1 MIFYL
6 TYNDPPSGVYWS
18 QVTDVV
24 GHLNGLGDERV
35 RLVALISLR
44 GFWRERRRI
53 RRRMPD
59 AIVLPMLP
67 RARNWRLNAVTLA
80 WLCRVFKPSGLVG
93 RGVFATALGLRMRRR
108 GVLGSVCFDARAA
121 YAAEW
126 EEFRLVD
133 DARLVH
139 GMADLER
146 EVLNEADL
154 RTTVSH
160 ALAEYWRER
169 YGYVAAGHV
178 VIPCTLTSDM
188 EGDGPPQGRARGMF
202 NWGKDDVVLAYS
214 GTVVGWQSME
224 LLRSLL
230 DGWLASDPTHRVLFL
245 SEEHPAISGSAAAF
259 PGQVGRIWVPHEKV
273 HGLLID
279 CDHGLLLRR
288 ECVTNRVASPTK
300 FAEYLGAGLPVII
313 SKGVGD
319 LSALVRDRGLGLVVD
334 DAAQFHGLRR
344 PSPAERQRSRAV
356 AEEMFTKK
364 AYDREYRKVLRH
376 MGRQRALANEGGRA
390 SERRTSGIVVSIIVP
405 GFNKVRYLDEMIAS
419 VRAQTHAEWE
429 MIFVDDASTD
439 GTREAIIAHAAE
451 DPRIKPVLQERNTGA
466 NRCRNVGMALAQGEY
481 LMFLDADDVLAP
493 HCLERR
499 IRFALQGDHD
509 MVVSS
514 MEVFQ
519 ERPGDGE
526 GRWAPSS
533 SDPLDEF
540 LRHQLPWSVMQP
552 LWRRSFLLSLGG
564 FDERFPRHQD
574 VEFHTR
580 ALFRT
585 DIRYTTI
592 DGDPDCF
599 YRIAE
604 ERKVLRPYEL
614 LDAYTT
620 AALLYYH
627 KFREQAVRTGRGH
640 LLFGTIYR
648 THVQIL
654 HGRKT
659 AQVDERLGRE
669 LVSRLMGPDV
679 MRGMGPWRR
688 LCFSMSAFFNT
699 LPVRIPGVNL
709 VLYRLVT
716 L

>member
-24 GHLNGLGDERV
+24 EHLNSLGDERV

-44 GFWRERRRI
+44 GFMSERRRI
-53 RRRMPD
+53 RRRIPD

-67 RARNWRLNAVTLA
+67 RARNWRLNATTLA
-80 WLCRVFKPSGLVG
+80 LLCRVFRPSGLVG
-93 RGVFATALGLRMRRR
+93 RGVFATALGLRMR
-108 GVLGSVCFDARAA
+108 GKGLLGSVCFDARAA

-133 DARLVH
+133 DARLVQ

-160 ALAEYWRER
+160 ALVAYWRER
-169 YGYVAAGHV
+169 YGYPDERHV

-188 EGDGPPQGRARGMF
+188 DDGGGTQGQVRRMF
-202 NWGKDDVVLAYS
+202 GWGEDDLVLVYS

-224 LLRSLL
+224 LLRGLL
-230 DGWLASDPTHRVLFL
+230 DEWLAAGPVRRVLFL
-245 SEEHPAISGSAAAF
+245 SEEHPAINGLAAAF
-259 PGQVGRIWVPHEKV
+259 PEQVGRLWVPHEKV
-273 HGLLID
+273 HAMLVD

-313 SKGVGD
+313 SEGVGD
-319 LSALVRDRGLGLVVD
+319 LSGLVRDRGLGLVLGHAV
-334 DAAQFHGLRR
+334 QLRR
-344 PSPAERQRSRAV
+344 LVRPSQDERQRSREA
-356 AEEMFTKK
+356 AEEVFTKK
-364 AYDREYRKVLRH
+364 AYDREYRQVLRH
-376 MGRQRALANEGGRA
+376 MGRQRTLARENMVA
-390 SERRTSGIVVSIIVP
+390 PDPQAPGILVSIIVP

-419 VRAQTHAEWE
+419 VQAQTHAGWE

-439 GTREAIIAHAAE
+439 GTREAIMGRAAE
-451 DPRIKPVLQERNTGA
+451 DSRIKPVLQQANVGA
-466 NRCRNVGMALAQGEY
+466 NRCRNVGMALAKGDY

-499 IRFALQGDHD
+499 ISFALQGDHD

-519 ERPGDGE
+519 ERPGDGA
-526 GRWAPSS
+526 GRWAPSPN
-533 SDPLDEF
+533 DPLDEF
-540 LRHQLPWSVMQP
+540 LRHHLPWSVMQP

-585 DIRYTTI
+585 DIRYATI
-592 DGDPDCF
+592 EGAPDCF

-604 ERKVLRPYEL
+604 QRKVLRPYEL

-627 KFREQAVRTGRGH
+627 KFREQATRTGRGH

-654 HGRKT
+654 HGRKVGW
-659 AQVDERLGRE
+659 VDGRLGRE
-669 LVSRLMGPDV
+669 LISRLMGPDIL
-679 MRGMGPWRR
+679 RSMGPWRR
-688 LCFSMSAFFNT
+688 LCFSTSAFFNT